1 MSNDIIINQKKIS
14 HAKLNLELKRK
25 AARTGYST
33 LFLADTSFPN
43 ANFNLQCITAPS
55 KTDRD
60 EYALYEREDLYF
72 VLIDIF
78 HDYSDANEVAKII
91 LAEKYPNF
99 AQIIEFRNK
108 HVDRGEHENRH

>member
-60 EYALYEREDLYF
+60 EYAF